1 MRTVPHEDC
10 QALRL
15 TPEQF
20 AALCAANPSAVLEL
34 TAAGQLIE
42 RTPTGGETGRRN
54 NRLAFQLER
63 WARSARDWCVFDS
76 STGFLLPD
84 GSILSPDA
92 SAIRLDRWQSLSP
105 EQRQGFPPLCPDL
118 VVELASASDR
128 LADLERKMAAYQ
140 ANGAQL
146 GWLLLPASREVEVW
160 RAQEAPVRL
169 QGITTLEGGPLLP
182 ELQLD
187 LSELWEI

>member
-1 MRTVPHEDC
+1 MLPMPRQVS
-10 QALRL
+10 QALRF

-20 AALCAANPSAVLEL
+20 AALCAANPQSVLEL
-34 TAAGQLIE
+34 SADGQLIE
-42 RTPTGGETGRRN
+42 QTPAGGETGRRN

-63 WARSARDWCVFDS
+63 WARSAGDWCVFDS

-146 GWLLLPASREVEVW
+146 GWLLLPASQEVEIW

-169 QGITTLEGGPLLP
+169 QGITTLAGGPLLP

>member
-1 MRTVPHEDC
+1 MLTLPRQVS
-10 QALRL
+10 QALRF

-20 AALCAANPSAVLEL
+20 AALCEANPQSVLEL
-34 TAAGQLIE
+34 TADGQLIE
-42 RTPTGGETGRRN
+42 MTPTGGETGRRN
-54 NRLAFQLER
+54 NRLAFQMER

-92 SAIRLDRWQSLSP
+92 SAVRLDRWQNLSP

-146 GWLLLPASREVEVW
+146 GWLLLPASQEVEIW

>member
-20 AALCAANPSAVLEL
+20 AALCAAKPSAVLEL

-42 RTPTGGETGRRN
+42 RTPPGGESGRRN

-63 WARSARDWCVFDS
+63 WARTAGDWCVFDS

-84 GSILSPDA
+84 GSIQSPDA

-105 EQRQGFPPLCPDL
+105 EQRQGFPPLYPDL

-128 LADLERKMAAYQ
+128 LVDLERKMATYQ

-146 GWLLLPASREVEVW
+146 GWLLLPASREVEIW

>member
-1 MRTVPHEDC
+1 MRTVPHADC

-42 RTPTGGETGRRN
+42 RTPTGGDSGRRN
-54 NRLAFQLER
+54 NRLAFQMER
-63 WARSARDWCVFDS
+63 WARTAGDWCVFDS

-84 GSILSPDA
+84 GSVLSPDA

-118 VVELASASDR
+118 VVELASPSDR
-128 LADLERKMAAYQ
+128 QADLQRKMATYQ

-146 GWLLLPASREVEVW
+146 GWLLLPDSQEVEVW

-169 QGITTLEGGPLLP
+169 QGITTLEGSPLRP
-182 ELQLD
+182 ELQLY

>member
-42 RTPTGGETGRRN
+42 RTPTGGESGRRN
-54 NRLAFQLER
+54 NRLAFQMER
-63 WARSARDWCVFDS
+63 WARTAGDWCVFDS

-105 EQRQGFPPLCPDL
+105 EQRQGVPPLCPDL

-128 LADLERKMAAYQ
+128 LTDLERKMATYQ

>member
-1 MRTVPHEDC
+1 M
-10 QALRL
+10 
-15 TPEQF
+15 
-20 AALCAANPSAVLEL
+20 
-34 TAAGQLIE
+34 
-42 RTPTGGETGRRN
+42 
-54 NRLAFQLER
+54 ER

-92 SAIRLDRWQSLSP
+92 SAVRLDRWQSLSP

-146 GWLLLPASREVEVW
+146 GWLLLAASQEVEIW
-160 RAQEAPVRL
+160 RTQEAPVRL

>member
-34 TAAGQLIE
+34 SAAGQLVE

-63 WARSARDWCVFDS
+63 WARTAGDWCVFDS

-92 SAIRLDRWQSLSP
+92 SAVRLDRWQSLSP

-128 LADLERKMAAYQ
+128 LADLQRKLAAYQ

-146 GWLLLPASREVEVW
+146 GWLLLPASREVQIW

-169 QGITTLEGGPLLP
+169 QGITTLEGEPLLP

>member
-42 RTPTGGETGRRN
+42 RTHTGGETGRRN
-54 NRLAFQLER
+54 NRLAFQMER
-63 WARSARDWCVFDS
+63 WARSAGDWSVFDS

-92 SAIRLDRWQSLSP
+92 SAIHLDRWQNLSP

-128 LADLERKMAAYQ
+128 LADLERKMATYQ

-146 GWLLLPASREVEVW
+146 GWLLLPASREVEIW

-169 QGITTLEGGPLLP
+169 QGITTLEGGALLP